1 MAEKKK
7 ILLIAVKTYS
17 NLITINQGLGYT
29 AVPLIKMGYQVEI
42 MDPTLT
48 RCGIR
53 DILKKINEEQ
63 YSIIGIGGVVAG
75 YNFFVKLTKQIKRH
89 FPEIK
94 IIVGGYMANSISE
107 TILKRNPVDMVVLGE
122 SEQTLPELIPLLE
135 ENQAVDTVR
144 GLTYIREGSVVKNPP
159 RPLIK
164 DLDTLPYI
172 PYELFQM
179 EDIIK
184 FNSSIPILFA
194 RGCNHRCSFC
204 FQPWEKYRNHS
215 AEYSVGLIKYLQ
227 KKYTCHDFMFIDENF
242 GVKKKWLHEFSEM
255 ILRDNVNINF
265 KVAYRANEA
274 REEDLRLLKRIG
286 CSQLFFGLE
295 SGSQRMLDSMN
306 KKATIEKYERAINA
320 VRSLD
325 MGFACNFILGMPGE
339 TAETIAETR
348 DFIVRNKLGNANVVF
363 ATPYPGTE
371 IYKYCV
377 KKQLIKDEHRF
388 SQIVEDHNYYLINMT
403 ELSMRYIITQSFK
416 IQHLIFQFDKSLS
429 LLQRLLMTSKKKI
442 ADILL
447 FLGLWALL
455 KNLRL
460 RAKERR
466 KKIIAYYILFKGYR
480 SNWLYKMY
488 KM

>member
-1 MAEKKK
+1 
-7 ILLIAVKTYS
+7 
-17 NLITINQGLGYT
+17 
-29 AVPLIKMGYQVEI
+29 
-42 MDPTLT
+42 
-48 RCGIR
+48 
-53 DILKKINEEQ
+53 
-63 YSIIGIGGVVAG
+63 
-75 YNFFVKLTKQIKRH
+75 
-89 FPEIK
+89 
-94 IIVGGYMANSISE
+94 
-107 TILKRNPVDMVVLGE
+107 
-122 SEQTLPELIPLLE
+122 
-135 ENQAVDTVR
+135 
-144 GLTYIREGSVVKNPP
+144 
-159 RPLIK
+159 
-164 DLDTLPYI
+164 
-172 PYELFQM
+172 
-179 EDIIK
+179 
-184 FNSSIPILFA
+184 
-194 RGCNHRCSFC
+194 
-204 FQPWEKYRNHS
+204 
-215 AEYSVGLIKYLQ
+215 
-227 KKYTCHDFMFIDENF
+227 
-242 GVKKKWLHEFSEM
+242 
-255 ILRDNVNINF
+255 
-265 KVAYRANEA
+265 
-274 REEDLRLLKRIG
+274 
-286 CSQLFFGLE
+286 
-295 SGSQRMLDSMN
+295 
-306 KKATIEKYERAINA
+306 NA

-488 KM
+488 